1 MGSELLNQI
10 FEEDIILLSGGELD
24 TELIEPEED
33 LNETP
38 PYSIIDELMDDPPNF
53 YTNHQT
59 SIIFSTISTI
69 SHPLATMA
77 TTTTAST
84 INTTPS
90 TSTPTT
96 IHSNMQQNTTAAYM
110 QFTAT
115 LSTTTPSDRSSS
127 TLSRPNYITDLNLP
141 MKLAK
146 LYRDIQL
153 NAELS
158 IMKVVEDHLKT
169 QAKIK
174 KTNKIRTRK
183 LLLTNSGSPQ

>member
-10 FEEDIILLSGGELD
+10 FEEDIILLSGGESD

-33 LNETP
+33 LNETQ
-38 PYSIIDELMDDPPNF
+38 PYSIIDELMDDPPNH

-59 SIIFSTISTI
+59 SIIFSTI

-96 IHSNMQQNTTAAYM
+96 SHGNMQQNTTAAYM

-127 TLSRPNYITDLNLP
+127 PSKHIPFNF
-141 MKLAK
+141 
-146 LYRDIQL
+146 Q
-153 NAELS
+153 
-158 IMKVVEDHLKT
+158 
-169 QAKIK
+169 
-174 KTNKIRTRK
+174 
-183 LLLTNSGSPQ
+183 SPQLHH